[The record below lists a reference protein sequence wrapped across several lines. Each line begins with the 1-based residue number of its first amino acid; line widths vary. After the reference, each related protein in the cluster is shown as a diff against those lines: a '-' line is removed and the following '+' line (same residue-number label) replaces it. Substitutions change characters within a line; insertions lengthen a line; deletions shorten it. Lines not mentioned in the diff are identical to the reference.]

1 MPSSQASR
9 LGFWN
14 LPQSPAPIGPG
25 EVDPTPIDVLA
36 DYIVVD
42 YSFDSG
48 VDLDTR
54 TRFETPL
61 INSNY
66 VGWGTGISSIS
77 NVLYWGGDNTGTG
90 LESVLINVNN
100 YRALVPGT
108 YPAEFQVN
116 FRCFWYGSVGTN
128 PVYLTAYLYTGGT
141 MLKQGFTWVNPT
153 ATSTSVLASTGKVIT
168 LFTRNSSTT
177 GEALGNIVYNVNTG
191 VGAINITP

>member
-1 MPSSQASR
+1 
-9 LGFWN
+9 
-14 LPQSPAPIGPG
+14 
-25 EVDPTPIDVLA
+25 VLA

-168 LFTRNSSTT
+168 LFTKSAATT

-191 VGAINITP
+191 VGAINIT